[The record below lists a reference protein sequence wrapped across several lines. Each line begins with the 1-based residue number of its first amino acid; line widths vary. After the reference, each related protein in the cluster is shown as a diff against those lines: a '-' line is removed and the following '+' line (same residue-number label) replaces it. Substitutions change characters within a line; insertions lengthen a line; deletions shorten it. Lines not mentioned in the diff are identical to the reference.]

1 MQRANFIFMKELT
14 IDDLKVVKEF
24 QHVPDYQL
32 QWLVSQGETVE
43 VEEGTLL
50 FNVGEPV
57 VISYIVLD
65 GKMRVSAVQSGK
77 PKELRILDP
86 GQFTGYLPY
95 SRATVTPAYCE
106 AIRKS
111 WVFKCT
117 KEKLMEGFGTH
128 YELIEAMVH
137 MMLSRVREFTS
148 IQQQNE
154 KMFALGKLSAG
165 LAHEL
170 NNPAAA
176 ISRAAA
182 LLQAQVAELPHLFQ
196 SIADLRI
203 DPEKVEKISNLIIH
217 KLDIE
222 PPALTMMQK
231 ADLEDEITDWLTDNH
246 LQEIDPESL
255 VERGFTTTELDVFK
269 DCTTQKYLPV
279 LLAWMS
285 NYLVTNKMAA
295 DIHTSSERISDLVG
309 AVKNFTFMDKDSN
322 RQPVDIH
329 AGIHNTLIML
339 NYKLRKGNITVEE
352 HYDNALPN
360 FRAFPGELNQVWT
373 NIIDNAIDAMEIN
386 GKGKLE
392 ISTSHDAKFVRI
404 SIKDNGPGIPED
416 IKEKVF
422 APFFTTK
429 EMGKGSGLGLD
440 VVSRIMLQHNG
451 DVKVKSEPGATE
463 FEICL
468 PI

>member
-1 MQRANFIFMKELT
+1 MKELT

-24 QHVPDYQL
+24 QHVPDDQL
-32 QWLVSQGETVE
+32 QWLINQGETVE
-43 VEEGTLL
+43 IEAGDLL

-77 PKELRILDP
+77 QKELRILDP

-95 SRATVTPAYCE
+95 SRATVTPAFCE
-106 AIRKS
+106 AIKKS
-111 WVFKCT
+111 LVFKCT
-117 KEKLMEGFGTH
+117 KEKLKEGFGIH
-128 YELIEAMVH
+128 FELIEAMVH

-182 LLQAQVAELPHLFQ
+182 LLQGQVAQLPHLFQ
-196 SIADLRI
+196 SIANLRI
-203 DPEKVEKISNLIIH
+203 EPEKVEKISNLIIH
-217 KLDIE
+217 KLNSE

-231 ADLEDEITDWLTDNH
+231 ANLEDEITDWLTLNH
-246 LQEIDPESL
+246 LQDTDPEGL
-255 VERGFTTTELDVFK
+255 VERGFTTGELDVFK
-269 DCTTQKYLPV
+269 DCSTPDHLPV
-279 LLAWMS
+279 LLEWVS
-285 NYLVTNKMAA
+285 NYLVTNKMAE
-295 DIHTSSERISDLVG
+295 DIRTSSERISDLVG
-309 AVKNFTFMDKDSN
+309 AVKNFTFMDKDAD

-329 AGIHNTLIML
+329 AGIRNTLTML
-339 NYKLRKGNITVEE
+339 NYKLRKGNITVVEQ
-352 HYDNALPN
+352 YDASLPN
-360 FRAFPGELNQVWT
+360 IGAFPGELNQVWT

-386 GKGKLE
+386 GKGTLE
-392 ISTSHDAKFVRI
+392 ITTSHDAKFARI
-404 SIKDNGPGIPED
+404 TIKDDGPGIPED
-416 IKEKVF
+416 IKQKIF

-429 EMGKGSGLGLD
+429 ELGKGTGLGLD
-440 VVSRIMLQHNG
+440 VVSRIMLQHTG
-451 DVKVKSEPGATE
+451 EVKVKSEAGATE

-468 PI
+468 PL